1 MSSRIKNN
9 ILKLKESSTLV
20 INEKSKELIEQGE
33 KVYQFGF
40 GQSPFPVPKKIVES
54 LKNHA
59 HRKEYLPI
67 QGLPKLREAISNY
80 LKKKTGNYYP
90 KENILITPG
99 SKEAM
104 LLMHIAFKG
113 EILIPAPGWV
123 SYEPQAQ
130 IGSNKVHWLETSR
143 ANNWF
148 PTADELE
155 KKIKKIGI
163 KKNLI
168 LILNSPNNPSGAV
181 CNKLEELSKVA
192 KKYKLLVLSDEIY
205 TDLTFKDTYESISK
219 YYPELTFITGGL
231 SK

>member
-1 MSSRIKNN
+1 MTLNKQSPYRFIKKNVIKNKKKYSQ
-9 ILKLKESSTLV
+9 IKESSTLV
-20 INEKSKELIEQGE
+20 INEKSKELIRQGK

-40 GQSPFPVPKKIVES
+40 GQSPFPVPEKIVEA
-54 LKNHA
+54 LKIHA

-80 LKKKTGNYYP
+80 LKKKTGNNYP

-104 LLMHIAFKG
+104 LLLHIAFKG

-130 IGSNKVHWLETSR
+130 IGSNKVHWIETSR

-148 PTADELE
+148 PTANEIE
-155 KKIKKIGI
+155 KKIKKIGK

-168 LILNSPNNPSGAV
+168 LYLIHPIIL
-181 CNKLEELSKVA
+181 LEQFVK
-192 KKYKLLVLSDEIY
+192 I
-205 TDLTFKDTYESISK
+205 
-219 YYPELTFITGGL
+219 
-231 SK
+231 

>member
-1 MSSRIKNN
+1 MTESFCQMFLFLNIYLTLNIQSPYRWLSIKMSNRLKNK

-20 INEKSKELIEQGE
+20 INEKSKALINKGK

-40 GQSPFPVPKKIVES
+40 GQSPFPVPEKIVEA

-80 LKKKTGNYYP
+80 LQNKTGNNYP

-104 LLMHIAFKG
+104 LLMHIAFNG
-113 EILIPAPGWV
+113 EIIIPAPGWV

-130 IGSNKVHWLETSR
+130 IGSNKVHWLET
-143 ANNWF
+143 
-148 PTADELE
+148 
-155 KKIKKIGI
+155 
-163 KKNLI
+163 
-168 LILNSPNNPSGAV
+168 
-181 CNKLEELSKVA
+181 
-192 KKYKLLVLSDEIY
+192 
-205 TDLTFKDTYESISK
+205 
-219 YYPELTFITGGL
+219 
-231 SK
+231 